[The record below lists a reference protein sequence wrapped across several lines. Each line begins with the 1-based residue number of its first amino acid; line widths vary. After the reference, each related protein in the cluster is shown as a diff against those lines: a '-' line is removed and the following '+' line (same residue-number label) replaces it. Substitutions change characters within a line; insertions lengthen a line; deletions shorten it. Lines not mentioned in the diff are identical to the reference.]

1 MTLILSPKEKSYF
14 LKRPERRGKHTT
26 GGRVG
31 RRGTTAD
38 LKRLFAPAARA
49 RVSSPPEDV
58 DEYTHSRW
66 ETESSVET
74 GLACYPPFSG
84 LDSTWTLGHPAG
96 NCGQAEPV
104 FGEHLGYREDLPSKC
119 FTKHRRRSPRPT
131 SLNSRRWRFVRTRL
145 DDFRKGCPPCGGVIT
160 QGPEEGFLPQIYHRA
175 PQPAPKRSQ
184 RDMLPREA
192 GLCST
197 LSPAR
202 QARKDFLA
210 DVEAHP
216 TPHPSALYPDLE
228 EDMPAEVLEVLDP
241 DRKLEHTWGYCQG
254 IRKRMKEPT
263 KLLKKRSTQVYL
275 GRPKKTPVSHAGQWL
290 YEGKKPSETDLLCN
304 DGPPLHENVRKGV
317 SDFCSWATKF
327 GGLNIDEEFILKQF
341 DIDCQSKPS
350 YNVLHTMR
358 PSQVPLELKERIG
371 LNKLQKPQFSQKL
384 HYEQRLQKPQNPYTP
399 KWVKM
404 RYGAWYLNTKLWKK
418 QRADEPLVDPK
429 VLRKAQDENIKK
441 ELWEQEELLADLH
454 GTVAFKDFILSRG
467 YRMPS
472 FLEKMCMRKEC
483 KCECNKT
490 SVK

>member
-14 LKRPERRGKHTT
+14 LKRPKRRGKHTT

-31 RRGTTAD
+31 SRGSTAD
-38 LKRLFAPAARA
+38 CKRLFAPAARA
-49 RVSSPPEDV
+49 RVSVGTDCRP
-58 DEYTHSRW
+58 W
-66 ETESSVET
+66 
-74 GLACYPPFSG
+74 
-84 LDSTWTLGHPAG
+84 
-96 NCGQAEPV
+96 
-104 FGEHLGYREDLPSKC
+104 YREDLPSKC

-131 SLNSRRWRFVRTRL
+131 SLNSRRWRFVRTRPN
-145 DDFRKGCPPCGGVIT
+145 DFRKGCPPCGGVIT
-160 QGPEEGFLPQIYHRA
+160 QGPEEGFLPEIYHRA
-175 PQPAPKRSQ
+175 PRPAPKRSQ
-184 RDMLPREA
+184 KDMLPREA
-192 GLCST
+192 ALCST

-216 TPHPSALYPDLE
+216 TPHPSALYRDLE
-228 EDMPAEVLEVLDP
+228 EDMPAEALEVLDP
-241 DRKLEHTWGYCQG
+241 DRKLEDTWGYCQG

-263 KLLKKRSTQVYL
+263 KLLKKRSTQVFL
-275 GRPKKTPVSHAGQWL
+275 GHPKKTPVSHPGQWL
-290 YEGKKPSETDLLCN
+290 YEEKKPSETELLCN
-304 DGPPLHENVRKGV
+304 DGPLLHENVRKGV

-341 DIDCQSKPS
+341 DIDYQSKPS

-358 PSQVPLELKERIG
+358 PSQVPLELKKRIG
-371 LNKLQKPQFSQKL
+371 LNKLQEPQFFQKL
-384 HYEQRLQKPQNPYTP
+384 HSEQRLQKPQSPYKP

-429 VLRKAQDENIKK
+429 ILCKAQDETMKK

-472 FLEKMCMRKEC
+472 FLEKTCMRKEC